1 MASAE
6 LRPDVADL
14 SLLSLLAAHELE
26 QIQRSEPSAGYYLAA
41 LRERLADQISPPKL
55 ADVRNIAPGTVQL
68 YRRAVYEAT
77 RIDPPDFQT
86 LSTEL
91 GELLRQLNM
100 ASKSASGAAKKG
112 PANFAPL
119 LAFIIAL
126 HNQLLAQK
134 QRISRSRS
142 HRFRV

>member
-77 RIDPPDFQT
+77 
-86 LSTEL
+86 
-91 GELLRQLNM
+91 
-100 ASKSASGAAKKG
+100 
-112 PANFAPL
+112 
-119 LAFIIAL
+119 
-126 HNQLLAQK
+126 
-134 QRISRSRS
+134 
-142 HRFRV
+142 